1 MTPSQ
6 KAKELIKQFT
16 NCQVRNTKSKQEA
29 IAASIKHIDL
39 LVIDTLGEDLDYW
52 EEVQEALINTN

>member
-6 KAKELIKQFT
+6 KAKELIKHFT
-16 NCQVRNTKSKQEA
+16 NAQVRTKKSKEEA
-29 IAASIKHIDL
+29 IASAIKHIHL
-39 LVIDTLGEDLDYW
+39 LVIETLGEDLDYW